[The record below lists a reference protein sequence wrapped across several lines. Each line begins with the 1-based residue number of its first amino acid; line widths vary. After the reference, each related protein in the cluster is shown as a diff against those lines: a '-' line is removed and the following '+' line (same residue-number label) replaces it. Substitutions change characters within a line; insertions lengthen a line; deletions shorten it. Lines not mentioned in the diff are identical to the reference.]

1 MDADE
6 TTGQVHRK
14 ALIGQRTST
23 ESARVWI
30 QPASNRRGPES
41 SRIFVGRRVRRLP
54 ETRAHLQMKITPPS
68 SSSPLEDTR
77 MSSPDAPLS
86 SSSRISVADLYPA
99 IFTPGNT
106 LNRRPGG
113 FRSLM
118 PYNKRAPF
126 SALPNTRAGAIDDET
141 ANPDSKESSQR
152 LDPQK
157 VAACLLRRSQWRVS
171 GPGHSSLLEEIF
183 WLRHRS
189 RENIWPMAGL

>member
-1 MDADE
+1 MD
-6 TTGQVHRK
+6 
-14 ALIGQRTST
+14 
-23 ESARVWI
+23 
-30 QPASNRRGPES
+30 PASLQPVRARELA
-41 SRIFVGRRVRRLP
+41 FFAGRRVRRLP

-68 SSSPLEDTR
+68 SSSPLEDMR
-77 MSSPDAPLS
+77 MYSPDAPLS

-141 ANPDSKESSQR
+141 ANLDSKESSQR
-152 LDPQK
+152 FDPQK
-157 VAACLLRRSQWRVS
+157 VAACLLRRSQWRIS
-171 GPGHSSLLEEIF
+171 GPRHSSLLEEIF
-183 WLRHRS
+183 GRVRISGQWQVFDVRS
-189 RENIWPMAGL
+189 